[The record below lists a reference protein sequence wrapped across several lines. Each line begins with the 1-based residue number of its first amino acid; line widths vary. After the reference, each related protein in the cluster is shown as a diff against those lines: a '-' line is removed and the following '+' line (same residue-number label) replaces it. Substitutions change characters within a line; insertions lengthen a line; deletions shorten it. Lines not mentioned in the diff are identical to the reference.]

1 MGIPIAVFLGILQGL
16 TEFLPVSSSG
26 HLVIAQQ
33 LYPGGLDHALA
44 FDVCLHFGTL
54 IAVVIYFRRDLYG
67 MARAVLAGPRAAEP
81 HLQRWV
87 GMLAIAT
94 LPIVVIGGT
103 LRHQL
108 EQAFTSLT
116 AVGFA
121 LLITAAMLTL
131 SKRLAGGTV
140 TPEGLSVRDA
150 LAIGCFQALAVV
162 PGISRSGA
170 TITGCLSRNLAPDAA
185 ARFAFLLS
193 LPAITGAL
201 VLNIG
206 AVGTL
211 LSQDLTP
218 VLAGV
223 AAAAFTGFLAIDIMM
238 KAVRLGRLTP
248 FAIYCAILGAVTLLM
263 GLV

>member
-1 MGIPIAVFLGILQGL
+1 MGIPIAIFLGILQGL

-33 LYPGGLDHALA
+33 LYPGALPHALA

-54 IAVVIYFRRDLYG
+54 IAVVIYFREDLFG
-67 MARAVLAGPRAAEP
+67 MARAVFSGPRATEP

-87 GMLAIAT
+87 GMLAVAT
-94 LPIVVIGGT
+94 IPIVIIGGT
-103 LRHQL
+103 LHYQL

-121 LLITAAMLTL
+121 LLVTASLLMLARGL
-131 SKRLAGGTV
+131 SGGSLA
-140 TPEGLSVRDA
+140 PEGLTVRDA
-150 LAIGCFQALAVV
+150 IAIGCFQALAVV

-170 TITGCLSRNLAPDAA
+170 TIVGCLSRNLAPDAA

-201 VLNIG
+201 VLNIS
-206 AVGTL
+206 AVGEL

-218 VLAGV
+218 VLAGMAS
-223 AAAAFTGFLAIDIMM
+223 AAITGFLAIDVMM

-248 FAIYCAILGAVTLLM
+248 FAVYCAILGAVTLLM